1 MGAAGAV
8 RFGAPVL
15 MSLTEQMNV
24 MLPALEAELRQQ
36 LARLDEPAMTAFH
49 EMLAYHMGWTGENS
63 GTGAT
68 GKRIRPLL
76 LLLVAASCGGQWRH
90 ALPAAAAVEIVHNFS
105 LVHDDIQDNSS
116 MRHGRPAVWKKYGAA
131 MAINVGDALYA
142 LSDHAIIDLSRNYP
156 AEMVVAVAATLH
168 TASLNLTRGQ
178 YLDMSYQKRA
188 DLSIRDYWP
197 MIAGKT
203 AALLEASTRI
213 GAMLGGADA
222 GRTQQFG
229 SFGHCLGL
237 AFQAQD
243 DILGIWGDETLT
255 GKSAASDLLEGKN
268 SLPVLYGLSQKG
280 GFAQRWKGPAIRP
293 EEVEELAQ
301 MLRHAGAYDYSQR
314 EAQRLIEE
322 ALDALE
328 KASPRGEA
336 GQALR
341 DLAGKL
347 LQRAS

>member
-1 MGAAGAV
+1 
-8 RFGAPVL
+8 
-15 MSLTEQMNV
+15 
-24 MLPALEAELRQQ
+24 
-36 LARLDEPAMTAFH
+36 
-49 EMLAYHMGWTGENS
+49 
-63 GTGAT
+63 
-68 GKRIRPLL
+68 
-76 LLLVAASCGGQWRH
+76 
-90 ALPAAAAVEIVHNFS
+90 
-105 LVHDDIQDNSS
+105 
-116 MRHGRPAVWKKYGAA
+116 

-142 LSDHAIIDLSRNYP
+142 LSDHAITDLSRNYP
-156 AEMVVAVAATLH
+156 AEMVIAVAATLH

-178 YLDMSYQKRA
+178 YLDMSYQKRV

-222 GRTQQFG
+222 RRTQQFG

-280 GFAQRWKGPAIRP
+280 GFAQRWKGPAIRS
-293 EEVEELAQ
+293 EEVDELAQ

-314 EAQRLIEE
+314 EAQRLTEG

-328 KASPRGEA
+328 KAGPRGEA